1 MGRTTHGETP
11 VKKLNSCLSEWR
23 VSHCESTTQQWQR
36 TTQINERM
44 NYFRPKPQDKKR
56 ESGPQALYVDGTS
69 ENVSRHKTCSQR
81 QIQMHI
87 DSALR
92 AKAVGGTPYPSVP
105 SLGSYTCFG
114 GMGVTLIRELAL
126 SPSSSIAYAPPPPN
140 KGRCCCA
147 ALGGGAGAVAA
158 AVGDHP

>member
-1 MGRTTHGETP
+1 
-11 VKKLNSCLSEWR
+11 
-23 VSHCESTTQQWQR
+23 
-36 TTQINERM
+36 M
-44 NYFRPKPQDKKR
+44 NYFRPKPQDKR

-92 AKAVGGTPYPSVP
+92 AKAGGGTFSHPSVP

-126 SPSSSIAYAPPPPN
+126 SLPSSIAYAPPPPN
-140 KGRCCCA
+140 KGRCCCCCCCARRRRRGCCHRRRRRGGEVKSARPRA
-147 ALGGGAGAVAA
+147 AREGGREEGEGR
-158 AVGDHP
+158 G